1 MTRRKLPI
9 LTLPFSHSLTALI
22 LVALLLLP
30 AAANA
35 QGNDWEFT
43 APVLTLDEQPYGELR
58 MIVYG
63 WAPPLL
69 VGGDSIH
76 VGWHVVDGTSDYD
89 AALATFV
96 DGSNTYHVTL
106 YVRHGLFATSNE
118 LRYFLSSSLDYTW
131 GDINIVA
138 MAPNVLTANPAD
150 LEFDYH
156 DDALTNVGIDEPAGG
171 IKIEF
176 KGTSAACDPNLRYWE
191 LGFPTLT
198 FGGETY
204 RIGWFSSEFGS
215 SEFFFGRPHTMDL
228 DDLDPADDI
237 NLALVDFCQEDDCE
251 SMDAEIFRVALFWAA
266 GEFANQG
273 ALETMLA
280 GELYPDFE
288 DFEVAL
294 FDTDPV
300 FEAPGD
306 YDDFT
311 FLGWPTGVSGGSAH
325 LDFIGSV
332 IDVHVFDPSDATDVE
347 NATCAMVNRN
357 SGEFLMPYV
366 LSEYIDDGIH
376 RLVVPELPL
385 RPDDNPS
392 WEFAL
397 GCVKPTDYLPVYNYQ
412 LPAPAPT
419 TLEYPLISVELLID
433 LLTELE
439 YTSLIENPGFVYGFA
454 FWNGP
459 SGWEP
464 VGCATAEATGVD
476 PDDIHYSDPNTGWP
490 SLTQSSTDPG
500 DPSFLMVNVP
510 ETDTGMTLTVTAGTE
525 TAERWIPKIDAFSMT
540 LSFVLFDGEEN
551 PDACE

>member
-1 MTRRKLPI
+1 
-9 LTLPFSHSLTALI
+9 
-22 LVALLLLP
+22 
-30 AAANA
+30 
-35 QGNDWEFT
+35 
-43 APVLTLDEQPYGELR
+43 
-58 MIVYG
+58 
-63 WAPPLL
+63 
-69 VGGDSIH
+69 
-76 VGWHVVDGTSDYD
+76 
-89 AALATFV
+89 
-96 DGSNTYHVTL
+96 
-106 YVRHGLFATSNE
+106 
-118 LRYFLSSSLDYTW
+118 
-131 GDINIVA
+131 
-138 MAPNVLTANPAD
+138 MAPNVLTANPAA
-150 LEFDYH
+150 LEYGYDGIAL
-156 DDALTNVGIDEPAGG
+156 DAAGIEPPSGG
-171 IKIEF
+171 VKIEF
-176 KGTSAACDPNLRYWE
+176 KGTSAAYDPNLRYWE

-198 FGGETY
+198 YGGETY
-204 RIGWFSSEFGS
+204 RIGWFSSEFGAS
-215 SEFFFGRPHTMDL
+215 KFFNNLPLRMALGA
-228 DDLDPADDI
+228 LDPADDI
-237 NLALVDFCQEDDCE
+237 NLALVDFCQ
-251 SMDAEIFRVALFWAA
+251 DAVCGSANAAIFRAALFWSA
-266 GEFANQG
+266 GQFADQEEF
-273 ALETMLA
+273 EDMLD
-280 GELYPDFE
+280 GEIAPDFE

-300 FEAPGD
+300 FEAPND

-357 SGEFLMPYV
+357 SGEFLTPYV

-385 RPDDNPS
+385 RPDDDPS

-419 TLEYPLISVELLID
+419 TLEYPLISVDLLID

-459 SGWEP
+459 TGWEP

-490 SLTQSSTDPG
+490 SLTQPSTDPG
-500 DPSFLMVNVP
+500 DPSFLIVNVP
-510 ETDTGMTLTVTAGTE
+510 QTYTGMTLTVTAGEE
-525 TAERWIPKIDAFSMT
+525 TAERWIPRIDAFSMT